1 MYEKNYHQPVEVGY
15 AEQTRPTQIE
25 MELAEMSGALENLR
39 VNLAQLEGRLL
50 PLLTESKPGPNN
62 EKSINPPLVPLAAEL
77 RQRRAAIREMAGRVE
92 EIMQRLEV

>member
-1 MYEKNYHQPVEVGY
+1 MYEKYTLSEQPGRI
-15 AEQTRPTQIE
+15 EQTRPTQIE
-25 MELAEMSGALENLR
+25 MELTEMNGALENLR

-50 PLLTESKPGPNN
+50 PLLTESKPAPNN
-62 EKSINPPLVPLAAEL
+62 EKSVSPPLVPLAAEL